1 MSGCG
6 QTLGIL
12 ALFAIGFGG
21 VLVASIWKGKGC
33 AIYVLLL
40 ATPFAIWYG
49 LHRRQQRLSAQLE
62 RGLAQLQ
69 KATKDVKPYA
79 FHAYPYKPKWRGNV
93 VALDETTRNIHEFH
107 FEMPSDYRTDDAT
120 KAQMV
125 ALVDCGRSSVGQYH
139 YRMSETRSGFG
150 YKWVCSMKLIDLQQ
164 KEVVAQERFEG
175 SDPPNVSES
184 SGDQEGD
191 KPYPQ
196 MVQYLET
203 LAAGE
208 TQAPSPVAR

>member
-21 VLVASIWKGKGC
+21 VVVASIWKGKGC
-33 AIYVLLL
+33 AVYVLLL

-49 LHRRQQRLSAQLE
+49 LHKRKQRLAAQLE
-62 RGLAQLQ
+62 RGIAQLD
-69 KATKDVKPYA
+69 KATKSVKPLDLL
-79 FHAYPYKPKWRGNV
+79 HPQKVQWRGNV
-93 VALDETTRNIHEFH
+93 VALDRTTHNVHEFH
-107 FEMPSDYRTDDAT
+107 FEMPSDYRTDDAS

-125 ALVDCGRSSVGQYH
+125 AFVDCNRGYAGQYH
-139 YRMSETRSGFG
+139 YGMTDMKAGAG
-150 YKWVCSMKLIDLQQ
+150 YKWTCTMQLVDLPLKQ
-164 KEVVAQERFEG
+164 VVAQEKFEG
-175 SDPPNVSES
+175 SDPPQSSQS

-203 LAAGE
+203 LAAGNM
-208 TQAPSPVAR
+208 SR